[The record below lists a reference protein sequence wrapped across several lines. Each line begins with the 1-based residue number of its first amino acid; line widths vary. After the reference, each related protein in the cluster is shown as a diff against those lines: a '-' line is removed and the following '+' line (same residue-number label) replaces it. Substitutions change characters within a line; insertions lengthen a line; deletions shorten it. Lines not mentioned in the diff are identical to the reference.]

1 MRLRIFS
8 HMTKHTKSDTRKKA
22 IVKAMEKTLGIVT
35 TACTKVG
42 IARST
47 FYEWYSDDEAFRKE
61 IDSIDDMALDFAES
75 ELHKQI
81 KGGIPASTIFYLK
94 TKGKSRGYIE
104 RTEVTGRDGESLF
117 GNVSDEKAKQIA
129 ESIKRSTK

>member
-1 MRLRIFS
+1 MV
-8 HMTKHTKSDTRKKA
+8 KHTKSDTRKKA

-35 TACTKVG
+35 TACKTVG

-94 TKGKSRGYIE
+94 TKGKRRGYIE
-104 RTEVTGRDGESLF
+104 RTEITGQDGESLY
-117 GNVSDEKAKQIA
+117 GNITDDKAKDLTNR
-129 ESIKRSTK
+129 IKGASN